1 MGIKKNIFIF
11 LLLYCITLSAKN
23 YVDKSLIDSTDLE
36 FKFNQAVSYFNE
48 NKLSDA
54 LTVFEN
60 IIFTNKYNSY
70 TNPSTI
76 FISKILTKQ
85 KKFNEAEKILLDFI
99 NNNKTSNYIDE
110 AKIQLANIYF
120 LQTNYQLAVENLISI
135 LENSSPVGIDSQNEK
150 NNDFT
155 ERFCENILLNHFSSE
170 KINELIQKYDSKEI
184 KSFLLLALSKL
195 QFNKGLYT
203 EAENSLEKILSDY
216 NNTKYYKDALQFQKL
231 IDEKEFINKISN
243 IILVLLPLTDNKGNS
258 SQTAIDVLNGI
269 KYSINDY
276 NESSGISKNEVNKI
290 ALLIKDTKKDK
301 EQIQK
306 IYDEIKDI
314 KNIKLIIGPLFSDET
329 KFVCDIFDD
338 LNIPIIS
345 PTATADD
352 LTLKY
357 KNFYQANPS
366 YIIRGKLMAQYVY
379 FVENKRQMAVLYSN
393 EGYSSILANSF
404 TNEFQK
410 LGGKILNSQSYSI
423 KKNDIQIGIK
433 NIKNNIKIIEGIYLP
448 ISDNQYSNMI
458 LSTLILNNINI
469 NLYGNQDW
477 LSSYNLEKY
486 SDLSKKLVFTS
497 DYYLD
502 YTNNNLLSF
511 STEVKNK
518 TNSEINRNFMY
529 GYDITKFITHLLA
542 DNKTNNSLTKSIL
555 KNEFRKGFHNFIHFG
570 EDRINQYLNIIRF
583 NDGKFELIDRFKYNS
598 NGS

>member
-11 LLLYCITLSAKN
+11 LLLFYITLSAKN
-23 YVDKSLIDSTDLE
+23 YVDKSLIDSTDLK
-36 FKFNQAVSYFNE
+36 FQFNQAISYFNE
-48 NKLSDA
+48 NKLNDA
-54 LTVFEN
+54 LKVFEN
-60 IIFTNKYNSY
+60 ITFSNKYNGF

-76 FISKILTKQ
+76 FISKILIKQTKY
-85 KKFNEAEKILLDFI
+85 NEAEKILVEFI
-99 NNNKTSNYIDE
+99 NNNRTSNYIDD
-110 AKIQLANIYF
+110 AKIELANIYF
-120 LQTNYQLAVENLISI
+120 LQKNYQLALENLISV
-135 LENSSPVGIDSQNEK
+135 LENSRNEK
-150 NNDFT
+150 NKNYV
-155 ERFCENILLNHFSSE
+155 EKFCENILINHFSSE
-170 KINELIQKYDSKEI
+170 KINELILKYNSREI
-184 KSFLLLALSKL
+184 KSFLLLALSKS
-195 QFNKGLYT
+195 QFNKSHYT
-203 EAENSLEKILSDY
+203 ESKNSLEKIINYY
-216 NNTKYYKDALQFQKL
+216 NNTKYYKEALQFQKL
-231 IDEKEFINKISN
+231 IDEKEFINKINN

-276 NESSGISKNEVNKI
+276 NESLMNSKNEVNKI
-290 ALLIKDTKKDK
+290 ALLIKDTKKNE

-306 IYDEIKDI
+306 IYNEIKDI

-329 KFVCDIFDD
+329 EFVCEIFDD

-404 TNEFQK
+404 INEFQK

-433 NIKNNIKIIEGIYLP
+433 SIKNNIDKIEGIYLP

-477 LSSYNLEKY
+477 LSSNSLEIY

-502 YTNNNLLSF
+502 YTNDNLLSF
-511 STEVKNK
+511 SSEVKNK

-529 GYDITKFITHLLA
+529 GYDLTQFITHSLT
-542 DNKTNNSLTKSIL
+542 DNKTNNSFIKSIQN
-555 KNEFRKGFHNFIHFG
+555 NEFKKGFHNYIYFG
-570 EDRINQYLNIIRF
+570 EARINQYLNILRF
-583 NDGKFELIDRFKYNS
+583 NNGKFELIDRFKYNS
-598 NGS
+598 N

>member
-11 LLLYCITLSAKN
+11 LLLFYITLSAKN
-23 YVDKSLIDSTDLE
+23 YVDKSLIDSTDLK
-36 FKFNQAVSYFNE
+36 FQFNQAISYFNE
-48 NKLSDA
+48 NKLNDA
-54 LTVFEN
+54 LKVFEN
-60 IIFTNKYNSY
+60 ITFSNKYNGF

-76 FISKILTKQ
+76 FISKILIKQTKY
-85 KKFNEAEKILLDFI
+85 NEAEEILLEFI
-99 NNNKTSNYIDE
+99 NNNKTSNYIDD
-110 AKIQLANIYF
+110 AKIELANIYF
-120 LQTNYQLAVENLISI
+120 IQKNYQLALENLISV
-135 LENSSPVGIDSQNEK
+135 LENSRNEK
-150 NNDFT
+150 NKNYV
-155 ERFCENILLNHFSSE
+155 EKFCENILINHFTSE
-170 KINELIQKYDSKEI
+170 KINELILKYNSREI
-184 KSFLLLALSKL
+184 KSFLLLALSKS
-195 QFNKGLYT
+195 QFNKSHYT
-203 EAENSLEKILSDY
+203 ESKNSLEKIINDY
-216 NNTKYYKDALQFQKL
+216 NNTKYYKEALQFQKL
-231 IDEKEFINKISN
+231 IDEKEFINKINN

-276 NESSGISKNEVNKI
+276 NESLMNSKNEVNKI
-290 ALLIKDTKKDK
+290 ALLIKDTKKNE

-306 IYDEIKDI
+306 IYNEIKDI

-329 KFVCDIFDD
+329 EFVCEIFDD
-338 LNIPIIS
+338 LDIPIIS

-404 TNEFQK
+404 INEFQK

-433 NIKNNIKIIEGIYLP
+433 SIKNNIDKIEGIYLP

-477 LSSYNLEKY
+477 LSSNSLEIY

-502 YTNNNLLSF
+502 YTNDNLLSF
-511 STEVKNK
+511 SSEVKNK

-529 GYDITKFITHLLA
+529 GYDLTQFITHSLT
-542 DNKTNNSLTKSIL
+542 DNKTNNSFIKSIQN
-555 KNEFRKGFHNFIHFG
+555 NEFKKGFHNYIYFG
-570 EDRINQYLNIIRF
+570 EARINQYLNILRF
-583 NDGKFELIDRFKYNS
+583 NNGKFELIDRFKYNS
-598 NGS
+598 N

>member
-11 LLLYCITLSAKN
+11 LLLFYITLSAKN
-23 YVDKSLIDSTDLE
+23 YVDKSLIDSTDLK
-36 FKFNQAVSYFNE
+36 FQFNQAISYFNE
-48 NKLSDA
+48 NKLNDA
-54 LTVFEN
+54 LKVFEN
-60 IIFTNKYNSY
+60 ITFSNKYNGF

-76 FISKILTKQ
+76 FISKILIKQTKY
-85 KKFNEAEKILLDFI
+85 NEAEEILLEFI
-99 NNNKTSNYIDE
+99 NNNKTSNYIDD
-110 AKIQLANIYF
+110 AKIELANIYF
-120 LQTNYQLAVENLISI
+120 IQKNYQLALENLISV
-135 LENSSPVGIDSQNEK
+135 LENSSNEK
-150 NNDFT
+150 NKNYV
-155 ERFCENILLNHFSSE
+155 EKFCENILINHFTSE
-170 KINELIQKYDSKEI
+170 KINELILKYNSREI
-184 KSFLLLALSKL
+184 KSFLLLALSKS
-195 QFNKGLYT
+195 QFNKSHYT
-203 EAENSLEKILSDY
+203 ESKNSLEKIINDY
-216 NNTKYYKDALQFQKL
+216 NNTKYYKEALQFQKL
-231 IDEKEFINKISN
+231 IDEKEFINKINN

-276 NESSGISKNEVNKI
+276 NESLMNSKNEVNKI
-290 ALLIKDTKKDK
+290 ALLIKDTKKNK

-329 KFVCDIFDD
+329 EFVCEIFDD
-338 LNIPIIS
+338 LDIPIIS

-404 TNEFQK
+404 INEFQK

-433 NIKNNIKIIEGIYLP
+433 SIKNNIDKIEGIYLP

-477 LSSYNLEKY
+477 LSSNSLEIY

-502 YTNNNLLSF
+502 YTNDNLLSF
-511 STEVKNK
+511 SSEVKNK

-529 GYDITKFITHLLA
+529 GYDLTQFITHSLT
-542 DNKTNNSLTKSIL
+542 DNKTNNSFIKSIQN
-555 KNEFRKGFHNFIHFG
+555 NEFKKGFHNYIYFG
-570 EDRINQYLNIIRF
+570 EARINQYLNILRF
-583 NDGKFELIDRFKYNS
+583 NNGKFELIDRFKYNS
-598 NGS
+598 N

>member
-11 LLLYCITLSAKN
+11 LLLYCVTLSAKN
-23 YVDKSLIDSTDLE
+23 YVNKSLIDSTDL
-36 FKFNQAVSYFNE
+36 KFQFNNGVSYFNE

-54 LTVFEN
+54 LSVFEN
-60 IIFTNKYNSY
+60 IVFSHEYNNF

-99 NNNKTSNYIDE
+99 NNNSPRDGFPKTSNYIDE
-110 AKIQLANIYF
+110 AKIELSNIYF
-120 LQTNYQLAVENLISI
+120 FQKKYQLAVVNLLSV
-135 LENSSPVGIDSQNEK
+135 LENSKNEK
-150 NNDFT
+150 KKDYA
-155 ERFCENILLNHFSSE
+155 EKFCENILLNHLSSDE
-170 KINELIQKYDSKEI
+170 INELIQKYDSKEM

-195 QFNKGLYT
+195 QFNKGVYT
-203 EAENSLEKILSDY
+203 EAKNSLEKIIKDY
-216 NNTKYYKDALQFQKL
+216 NNTKYYKKALQFQKL
-231 IDEKEFINKISN
+231 IDEKELIDKINN

-258 SQTAIDVLNGI
+258 SQTAIDILNGI

-276 NESSGISKNEVNKI
+276 NESLDNSKDEENKI
-290 ALLIKDTKKDK
+290 ALLIKDSKKDK

-306 IYDEIKDI
+306 IYNEIKDI

-329 KFVCDIFDD
+329 EYVCDIFDN

-366 YIIRGKLMAQYVY
+366 YQIRGKLMAQYVY
-379 FVENKRQMAVLYSN
+379 FVENKRQMSVLYSD
-393 EGYSSILANSF
+393 EGYSNVLANSF
-404 TNEFQK
+404 TNEFQR
-410 LGGKILNSQSYSI
+410 LGGKVLSAQSYSI
-423 KKNDIQIGIK
+423 KKNDIQTGIK
-433 NIKNNIKIIEGIYLP
+433 NIKNNISKIEGIYLP

-486 SDLSKKLVFTS
+486 SELSKKLIFTS

-502 YTNNNLLSF
+502 YTNYNLLSF
-511 STEVKNK
+511 SDEVKNK
-518 TNSEINRNFMY
+518 INSEINRNFMY
-529 GYDITKFITHLLA
+529 GYDITKFITHILA
-542 DNKTNNSLTKSIL
+542 DNKTNNSLVRSIQN
-555 KNEFRKGFHNFIHFG
+555 NEFREGFHNYIFFG

-583 NDGKFELIDRFKYNS
+583 NDGQFELVDRFKYDS
-598 NGS
+598 N

>member
-11 LLLYCITLSAKN
+11 LLLFYITLSAKN
-23 YVDKSLIDSTDLE
+23 YVDKSLIDSTDLK
-36 FKFNQAVSYFNE
+36 FQFNQAISYFNE
-48 NKLSDA
+48 NKLNDA
-54 LTVFEN
+54 LKVFEN
-60 IIFTNKYNSY
+60 ITFSNKYNGF

-76 FISKILTKQ
+76 FISKILIKQTKY
-85 KKFNEAEKILLDFI
+85 NEAEEILLEFI
-99 NNNKTSNYIDE
+99 NNNKTSNYIDD
-110 AKIQLANIYF
+110 AKIELANIYF
-120 LQTNYQLAVENLISI
+120 LQKNYQLALENLISV
-135 LENSSPVGIDSQNEK
+135 LENSRNEK
-150 NNDFT
+150 NKNYV
-155 ERFCENILLNHFSSE
+155 EKFCENILINHFSSE
-170 KINELIQKYDSKEI
+170 KINELILKYNSREI
-184 KSFLLLALSKL
+184 KSFLLLALSKS
-195 QFNKGLYT
+195 QFNKSHYT
-203 EAENSLEKILSDY
+203 ESKNSLEKIINDY
-216 NNTKYYKDALQFQKL
+216 NNTKYYKEALQFQKL
-231 IDEKEFINKISN
+231 IDEKEFINKINN

-276 NESSGISKNEVNKI
+276 NESLMNSKNEVNKI
-290 ALLIKDTKKDK
+290 ALLIKDTKKNK

-329 KFVCDIFDD
+329 EFVCEIFDD
-338 LNIPIIS
+338 LDIPIIS

-404 TNEFQK
+404 INEFQK

-433 NIKNNIKIIEGIYLP
+433 SIKNNIDKIEGIYLP

-477 LSSYNLEKY
+477 LSSNSLEIY

-502 YTNNNLLSF
+502 YTNDNLLSF
-511 STEVKNK
+511 SSEVKNK

-529 GYDITKFITHLLA
+529 GYDLTQFITHSLT
-542 DNKTNNSLTKSIL
+542 DNKTNNSFIKSIQN
-555 KNEFRKGFHNFIHFG
+555 NEFKKGFHNYIYFG
-570 EDRINQYLNIIRF
+570 EARINQYLNILRF
-583 NDGKFELIDRFKYNS
+583 NNGKFELIDRFKYNS
-598 NGS
+598 N

>member
-11 LLLYCITLSAKN
+11 LLLYCVTLSAKN
-23 YVDKSLIDSTDLE
+23 YVNKSLIDSTDL
-36 FKFNQAVSYFNE
+36 KFQFNNGVSYFNE

-54 LTVFEN
+54 LSVFEN
-60 IIFTNKYNSY
+60 IVFSNEYNNF

-99 NNNKTSNYIDE
+99 NNNSPRDGFPKTSNYIDE
-110 AKIQLANIYF
+110 AKIELSNIYF
-120 LQTNYQLAVENLISI
+120 FQKKYQLAVVNLLSV
-135 LENSSPVGIDSQNEK
+135 LENSKNEK
-150 NNDFT
+150 KKDYA
-155 ERFCENILLNHFSSE
+155 EKFCENILLNHLSSDE
-170 KINELIQKYDSKEI
+170 INELIQKYDSKEM

-195 QFNKGLYT
+195 QFNKGVYT
-203 EAENSLEKILSDY
+203 EAKNSLEKIIKDY
-216 NNTKYYKDALQFQKL
+216 NNTKYYKKALQFQKL
-231 IDEKEFINKISN
+231 IDEKELIDKINN

-276 NESSGISKNEVNKI
+276 NESLDNSKDEENKI
-290 ALLIKDTKKDK
+290 ALLIKDSKKDR

-306 IYDEIKDI
+306 IYNEIKDI

-329 KFVCDIFDD
+329 EYVCDIFDN

-366 YIIRGKLMAQYVY
+366 YQIRGKLMAQYVY
-379 FVENKRQMAVLYSN
+379 FVENKRQMSVLYSD
-393 EGYSSILANSF
+393 EGYSNVLANSF
-404 TNEFQK
+404 TNEFQR
-410 LGGKILNSQSYSI
+410 LGGKVLSAQSYSI
-423 KKNDIQIGIK
+423 KKNDIQTGIK
-433 NIKNNIKIIEGIYLP
+433 NIKNNISKIEGIYLP

-486 SDLSKKLVFTS
+486 SELSKKLIFTS

-502 YTNNNLLSF
+502 YTNYNLLSF
-511 STEVKNK
+511 SDEVKNK
-518 TNSEINRNFMY
+518 INSEINRNFMY
-529 GYDITKFITHLLA
+529 GYDITKFITHILA
-542 DNKTNNSLTKSIL
+542 DNKTNNSLVRSIQN
-555 KNEFRKGFHNFIHFG
+555 NEFREGFHNYIFFG

-583 NDGKFELIDRFKYNS
+583 NDGQFELVDRFKYDS
-598 NGS
+598 N

>member
-11 LLLYCITLSAKN
+11 LLLFYITLSAKN
-23 YVDKSLIDSTDLE
+23 YVDKSLIDSTDLK
-36 FKFNQAVSYFNE
+36 FQFNQAISYFNE
-48 NKLSDA
+48 NKLNDA
-54 LTVFEN
+54 LKVFEN
-60 IIFTNKYNSY
+60 ITFSNKYNGF

-76 FISKILTKQ
+76 FISKILIKQTKY
-85 KKFNEAEKILLDFI
+85 NEAEEILLEFI
-99 NNNKTSNYIDE
+99 NNNKTSNYIDD
-110 AKIQLANIYF
+110 AKIELANIYF
-120 LQTNYQLAVENLISI
+120 IQKNYQLALENLISV
-135 LENSSPVGIDSQNEK
+135 LENSSNEK
-150 NNDFT
+150 NKNYV
-155 ERFCENILLNHFSSE
+155 EKFCENILINHFTSE
-170 KINELIQKYDSKEI
+170 KINELILKYNSREI
-184 KSFLLLALSKL
+184 KSFLLLALSKS
-195 QFNKGLYT
+195 QFNKSHYT
-203 EAENSLEKILSDY
+203 ESKNSLEKIINDY
-216 NNTKYYKDALQFQKL
+216 NNTKYYKEALQFQKL
-231 IDEKEFINKISN
+231 IDEKEFINKINN

-276 NESSGISKNEVNKI
+276 NESLMNSKNEVNKI
-290 ALLIKDTKKDK
+290 ALLIKDTKKNK

-329 KFVCDIFDD
+329 EFVCEIFDD

-404 TNEFQK
+404 INEFQK

-433 NIKNNIKIIEGIYLP
+433 SIKNNIDKIEGIYLP

-477 LSSYNLEKY
+477 LSSNSLEIY

-502 YTNNNLLSF
+502 YTNDNLLSF
-511 STEVKNK
+511 SSEVKNK

-529 GYDITKFITHLLA
+529 GYDLTQFITHSLT
-542 DNKTNNSLTKSIL
+542 DNKTNNSFIKSIQN
-555 KNEFRKGFHNFIHFG
+555 NEFKKGFHNYIYFG
-570 EDRINQYLNIIRF
+570 EARINQYLNILRF
-583 NDGKFELIDRFKYNS
+583 NNGKFELIDRFKYNS
-598 NGS
+598 N